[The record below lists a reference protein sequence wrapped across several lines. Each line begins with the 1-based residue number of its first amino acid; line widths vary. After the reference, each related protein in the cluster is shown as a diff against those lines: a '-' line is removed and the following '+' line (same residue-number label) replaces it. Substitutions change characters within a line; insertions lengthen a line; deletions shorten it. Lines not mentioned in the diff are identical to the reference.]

1 MVSSRATTVGQYLAE
16 LPDDR
21 RADVARVREVI
32 LANLPDGFE
41 ETMQYGMIG
50 YAIPLERFP
59 NTYNGQALGSVALA
73 AQKHH
78 ISVYMHAL
86 YASQEL
92 TDWFV
97 AAYAAAG
104 KKLNMGK
111 SCVRF
116 RRADDAA
123 LDVIG
128 KAVAQVTPDQ
138 LIAAHEAAHSPEAKK
153 KRRAS
158 RAKRGA
164 A

>member
-1 MVSSRATTVGQYLAE
+1 M
-16 LPDDR
+16 
-21 RADVARVREVI
+21 ARVREVI

-59 NTYNGQALGSVALA
+59 NTYNGEALGSVALA
-73 AQKHH
+73 AQKRH
-78 ISVYMHAL
+78 ISVYLHAL

-104 KKLNMGK
+104 KRLNMGK

-116 RRADDAA
+116 RRADDTA

-128 KAVAQVTPDQ
+128 EAVAQVTPDQ
-138 LIAAHEAAHSPEAKK
+138 LIAAHEAAHSPEAKQA
-153 KRRAS
+153 RRAS

>member
-1 MVSSRATTVGQYLAE
+1 MVSSRATTVEQYLAE

-59 NTYNGQALGSVALA
+59 NTYNGEALGSVALA
-73 AQKHH
+73 AQKRH
-78 ISVYMHAL
+78 ISVYLHAL

-128 KAVAQVTPDQ
+128 EAVAQVTPDH
-138 LIAAHEAAHSPEAKK
+138 LIAAHEAAHSPEAMQA
-153 KRRAS
+153 RRAS
-158 RAKRGA
+158 RANRGA